1 MSNPFEIV
9 NNILQSKEL
18 AENISDYVPYIT
30 NRAISYHYDC
40 IMQANEMNLRSGLES
55 NMQYDFL
62 FHSIRKYKRPFRKW
76 QKKEKEEDNIDSIK
90 EYYGVS
96 TIRAREL
103 ISLLSEE
110 NLKFINEKLQKG
122 GIHK

>member
-9 NNILQSKEL
+9 NNILQEKEPTEDL
-18 AENISDYVPYIT
+18 LNFVPFVT
-30 NRAISYHYDC
+30 NRALSYHYDC
-40 IMQANEMNLRSGLES
+40 VMQANEMNLRSGIDS
-55 NMQYDFL
+55 NMHYSFL
-62 FHSIRKYKRPFRKW
+62 FHSIRKYKRPFKKW
-76 QKKEKEEDNIDSIK
+76 QKKEKEEENVAEIK

-103 ISLLSEE
+103 LPLLSEE
-110 NLKFINEKLQKG
+110 NLKFMKEKLQKG

>member
-9 NNILQSKEL
+9 NNILQEKEPTEDL
-18 AENISDYVPYIT
+18 LNFVPFVT
-30 NRAISYHYDC
+30 NRALSYHYDC
-40 IMQANEMNLRSGLES
+40 VMQANEMNLRSGIDS
-55 NMQYDFL
+55 NMHYSFL
-62 FHSIRKYKRPFRKW
+62 FHSIRKYKRPFKKW
-76 QKKEKEEDNIDSIK
+76 QKKEKEEENVAEIK

-103 ISLLSEE
+103 LPLLSEE
-110 NLKFINEKLQKG
+110 NLKFMKERLQKG

>member
-9 NNILQSKEL
+9 NNILQAKEPTEDL
-18 AENISDYVPYIT
+18 LDFVPFVT
-30 NRAISYHYDC
+30 NRALSYHYDC
-40 IMQANEMNLRSGLES
+40 VMQANEMNLRSGIDS
-55 NMQYDFL
+55 NMHYSFL

-76 QKKEKEEDNIDSIK
+76 QKKDKEEENIAEIK
-90 EYYGVS
+90 EYYSVS

-103 ISLLSEE
+103 LPLLSEE
-110 NLKFINEKLQKG
+110 NLKFMKEKLQKG

>member
-9 NNILQSKEL
+9 NNILQAKEPTEDL
-18 AENISDYVPYIT
+18 LDFVPFVT
-30 NRAISYHYDC
+30 NRALSYHYDC
-40 IMQANEMNLRSGLES
+40 VMQANEMNLRSGIDS
-55 NMQYDFL
+55 NMHYSFL

-76 QKKEKEEDNIDSIK
+76 QKKEKEDENIAEIK

-96 TIRAREL
+96 TIRAHEL
-103 ISLLSEE
+103 LPLLSEE
-110 NLKFINEKLQKG
+110 NLKFIKEKLQKG

>member
-1 MSNPFEIV
+1 MSNPFDIV
-9 NNILQSKEL
+9 NNILQSKEPTEDL
-18 AENISDYVPYIT
+18 LDFVPFVT
-30 NRAISYHYDC
+30 NRALSYHYDC
-40 IMQANEMNLRSGLES
+40 VMQANEMNLRAGLDS
-55 NMQYDFL
+55 NMHYSFL

-76 QKKEKEEDNIDSIK
+76 QKKEKEEDNIAEIK

-103 ISLLSEE
+103 LPLLSEE
-110 NLKFINEKLQKG
+110 NLEFIRQKLQKG

>member
-55 NMQYDFL
+55 NMQYEFL

-76 QKKEKEEDNIDSIK
+76 QKKEKDEENIAEVK
-90 EYYGVS
+90 EYYNVS

-103 ISLLSEE
+103 ISLLSEK
-110 NLKFINEKLQKG
+110 NLEFIKQKLQKG